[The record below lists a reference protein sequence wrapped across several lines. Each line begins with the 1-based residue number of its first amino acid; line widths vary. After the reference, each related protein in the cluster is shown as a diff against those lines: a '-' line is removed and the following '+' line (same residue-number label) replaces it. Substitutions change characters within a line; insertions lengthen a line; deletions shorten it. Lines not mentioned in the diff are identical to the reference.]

1 MNDGEK
7 FALKAKTR
15 LERIK
20 NIKTQLACRPLS
32 GCSLPAKMQP
42 SFHSLILLF
51 TIQGNAADLFSCC
64 LGSQNKSK
72 ASRSRLT
79 RGEAQTEALAQS
91 HKSTSL
97 DHPQSSLVSS
107 ASSPCLSAIPSVCLP
122 TIAPHQLA
130 FCSSHL
136 NMSSLKCV
144 LCMPVCLM
152 CMLLYLLDILVYLSR
167 EKFSLPLH
175 ISLRLSPSLPQIQQ
189 KSAVL
194 KKLSSAAFIRI
205 APVND
210 LWRSPLMS
218 LQQCKHSRGSVSEK
232 TIRRSNKLAIKRVCN
247 LV

>member
-20 NIKTQLACRPLS
+20 NIKTQLACQPLS

-51 TIQGNAADLFSCC
+51 TVQGNAADLFSCC

-97 DHPQSSLVSS
+97 DHPQSSSVSS

-167 EKFSLPLH
+167 EKFSLSPS
-175 ISLRLSPSLPQIQQ
+175 ISLSVSLHLSHRFNRNL
-189 KSAVL
+189 SAVL

-218 LQQCKHSRGSVSEK
+218 LQQCKQSGGSVGEK
-232 TIRRSNKLAIKRVCN
+232 TIRRSNKLAIKRV
-247 LV
+247 